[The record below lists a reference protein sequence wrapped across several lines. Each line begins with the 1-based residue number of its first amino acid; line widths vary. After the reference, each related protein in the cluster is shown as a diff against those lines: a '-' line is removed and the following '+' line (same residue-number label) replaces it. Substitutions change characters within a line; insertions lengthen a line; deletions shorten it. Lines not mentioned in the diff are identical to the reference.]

1 MRDKYFYEVMFDDTS
16 IDVSKEVGLVWSIA
30 NSLRGAYTSD
40 KYKDVIIPMVII
52 RRFECAL
59 EATKGA
65 VVAKHKQNPNLPA
78 ALLCQV
84 SKYPFYNYSEYN
96 LKRLLDD
103 SDNIASNLKSYIE
116 GFSANIQLILEK
128 LLKFSTQIDKMDKS
142 NRLYSVVKKFSDLDL
157 YPTHVDSMKMGY
169 IFEDIIRRFSENAEA
184 GDHYTPREVIRL
196 MVNVL
201 LAEGCND
208 LLTDEGKIATVLDA
222 ACGSGGMLSTTY
234 DFLRR
239 KNPYVDVRLFG
250 QEINPE
256 SYAICLADM
265 LIKGQDVK
273 NIMGDEEANTLKTDC
288 FPDQKMRL
296 VIMNPPFGTPW
307 GGKDAPEGQE
317 KKVREENKKGG
328 RFEHGLPG
336 TGDAQLLFMQHA
348 INKLD
353 EKNGRAAIITNGSP
367 LFSGGTTSGES
378 QIRRWM
384 LEEDLIEAIIA
395 LPTQLFYN
403 TDIGIYIFILS
414 RNKRSD
420 RRGKVQLINAV
431 DMWKP
436 LRKSLGKKRREI
448 DRDSMVKITEL
459 YSNFEENQYCKI
471 FPNEEFMYKEYAV
484 YQPLQRRGV
493 LDEESI
499 ERLRTSSYFTSN
511 SSIFNET
518 DFDQLKEM
526 NPRSAADEK
535 KYQKYLAGQQFV
547 ADVLTILEANRSD
560 RIFMDYSEFEK
571 HLKSLLGTVE
581 GMSASRLTGIAMVL
595 AVMDK
600 TAVVQK
606 DRKGEIVKDTT
617 TKDTEIIKLT
627 QDPEKYFEAEVYP
640 HVPDAIWLYEFD
652 PSKKVSV
659 SNRER
664 IGAEIA
670 FTQYF
675 YEYSRNDTAQGIH
688 NKIAQN
694 TVALQHIFSVNDVEQ
709 RNLDAL
715 ISTYEDQLQLGKK
728 YRDLFVLETLL
739 RGLDPTVELKDSGLI
754 WFGKIPAH
762 WEVKRIKYVIKQGN
776 DGIKVGPFGST
787 LTNEVVSADD
797 GQFKV
802 YGQANLIRRDFE
814 YGDNFVTEDNY
825 LRLKNYEVL
834 PYDIVVSMM
843 GTIGKCCVVPEGISP
858 GIMDSHLIKV
868 RLSSLMF
875 PQYFEYLYE
884 SEAVYEQLLL
894 KSKGSIMNGLNSTI
908 VKNVYMVVPP
918 VEEQIAICR
927 YINEHL
933 SDAVEVK

>member
-1 MRDKYFYEVMFDDTS
+1 MRDTYFYEVMFDDTS

-414 RNKRSD
+414 RNKRPD

-518 DFDQLKEM
+518 DFEQLKEM

-776 DGIKVGPFGST
+776 DGIKVGPFGSA

>member
-1 MRDKYFYEVMFDDTS
+1 MKEKYFYEVMFDDTS

-59 EATKGA
+59 EATKDA

-103 SDNIASNLKSYIE
+103 SDSIASNLKSYIE

-157 YPTHVDSMKMGY
+157 YPDHVDSMKMGY

-201 LAEGCND
+201 LAEGCDD
-208 LLTDEGKIATVLDA
+208 LLTEEGKIATVLDA
-222 ACGSGGMLSTTY
+222 ACGSGGMLSTAY

-273 NIMGDEEANTLKTDC
+273 NIKGDEEANTLKIDC

-317 KKVREENKKGG
+317 KAVRAEFKKGG

-353 EKNGRAAIITNGSP
+353 EKNGRAAIISNGSP

-395 LPTQLFYN
+395 LPSQLFYN

-414 RNKRSD
+414 RNKRPD

-436 LRKSLGKKRREI
+436 LRKSLGK
-448 DRDSMVKITEL
+448 
-459 YSNFEENQYCKI
+459 
-471 FPNEEFMYKEYAV
+471 
-484 YQPLQRRGV
+484 
-493 LDEESI
+493 
-499 ERLRTSSYFTSN
+499 
-511 SSIFNET
+511 
-518 DFDQLKEM
+518 
-526 NPRSAADEK
+526 SAA
-535 KYQKYLAGQQFV
+535 
-547 ADVLTILEANRSD
+547 
-560 RIFMDYSEFEK
+560 
-571 HLKSLLGTVE
+571 
-581 GMSASRLTGIAMVL
+581 
-595 AVMDK
+595 
-600 TAVVQK
+600 
-606 DRKGEIVKDTT
+606 
-617 TKDTEIIKLT
+617 KL
-627 QDPEKYFEAEVYP
+627 
-640 HVPDAIWLYEFD
+640 
-652 PSKKVSV
+652 
-659 SNRER
+659 
-664 IGAEIA
+664 
-670 FTQYF
+670 
-675 YEYSRNDTAQGIH
+675 
-688 NKIAQN
+688 
-694 TVALQHIFSVNDVEQ
+694 
-709 RNLDAL
+709 
-715 ISTYEDQLQLGKK
+715 
-728 YRDLFVLETLL
+728 
-739 RGLDPTVELKDSGLI
+739 
-754 WFGKIPAH
+754 
-762 WEVKRIKYVIKQGN
+762 
-776 DGIKVGPFGST
+776 
-787 LTNEVVSADD
+787 
-797 GQFKV
+797 
-802 YGQANLIRRDFE
+802 
-814 YGDNFVTEDNY
+814 
-825 LRLKNYEVL
+825 
-834 PYDIVVSMM
+834 
-843 GTIGKCCVVPEGISP
+843 IGKV
-858 GIMDSHLIKV
+858 
-868 RLSSLMF
+868 
-875 PQYFEYLYE
+875 
-884 SEAVYEQLLL
+884 
-894 KSKGSIMNGLNSTI
+894 
-908 VKNVYMVVPP
+908 
-918 VEEQIAICR
+918 
-927 YINEHL
+927 
-933 SDAVEVK
+933 